1 MLASFAMARRAL
13 IVDDSEAMRRAIR
26 FALKGIAGLDC
37 VEATDG
43 LDALKKVGRGRFDV
57 VLTDLNMPMM
67 DGLKLINHLRK
78 SPATR
83 ALPIVIITTEGKAED
98 RDRAMALGANAF
110 LVKPVKDAQI
120 VDAVKGLLAS

>member
-1 MLASFAMARRAL
+1 MARRAL

>member
-1 MLASFAMARRAL
+1 VLASFAMARRAL